1 MPATILAQAP
11 AAGDY
16 EYYYEDDP
24 STPIQPS
31 QIQGSFPVRAAAPA
45 AQAAVPQGAFPLR
58 AAPAAPQAPARSFP
72 AQSAI
77 PQGAVPA
84 RAAPAQSQTT
94 IPIKGRAPAA
104 PAAAQ
109 AGTRQP
115 EQPKPEPITILE
127 QINE

>member
-1 MPATILAQAP
+1 MPTTILAQAP

-104 PAAAQ
+104 AQ